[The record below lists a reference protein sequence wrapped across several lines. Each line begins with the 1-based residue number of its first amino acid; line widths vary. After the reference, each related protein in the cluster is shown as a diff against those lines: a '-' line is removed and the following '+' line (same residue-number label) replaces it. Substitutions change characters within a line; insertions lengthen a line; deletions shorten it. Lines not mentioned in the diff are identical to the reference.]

1 VTEVANVG
9 LQTPVLNRKVQSSQ
23 FSRSRSCAVVILQE
37 GVSSSSVVNSLRRIM
52 GNPSGPFVPHVR
64 GGAGAKQEAREGH
77 NEGAESR
84 NSVSPKVESSSG
96 GKSNADNPT

>member
-1 VTEVANVG
+1 
-9 LQTPVLNRKVQSSQ
+9 
-23 FSRSRSCAVVILQE
+23 
-37 GVSSSSVVNSLRRIM
+37 M

-64 GGAGAKQEAREGH
+64 GEAGAKQDAREGR